1 MSDSAILCDT
11 EVTTAAAEK
20 FTDASDG
27 IRITYNKI
35 KEANTELS
43 ESWKGKGGE
52 YFTVMG
58 NKTLKATEDSG
69 IFTDEAAKTAFE
81 IVHRFKEIDESSA
94 DILPDDFRGKCGLL
108 DLNRNDPLGL
118 GINFDSIPEQR
129 FIQPVA
135 PVCYGEIWSS
145 MEPVSATEGVID
157 IGGSVSIGMAAYA
170 EGAFVGDFI
179 GRTTSEWIEVQS
191 PLLH

>member
-118 GINFDSIPEQR
+118 GINFDSIPEEHWKYQCLEIDAIFKLLKKK
-129 FIQPVA
+129 FIHHPK
-135 PVCYGEIWSS
+135 EIYK
-145 MEPVSATEGVID
+145 PKFKNI
-157 IGGSVSIGMAAYA
+157 IYK
-170 EGAFVGDFI
+170 
-179 GRTTSEWIEVQS
+179 
-191 PLLH
+191 